1 MQPSEMIW
9 LDGALVPWDEA
20 RVHVTTHS
28 LHYGNA
34 VFEGIRA
41 YATPSG
47 PAVLQLD
54 RHVRRMFQS
63 CAVLDI
69 EIPFGEEEI
78 RAAILETVRRNGH
91 GSCYIRPLVFRGA
104 GALGVLPKGNPIQVM
119 VATWEWASLHGAG
132 GIETGVDVGFS
143 SWRRMAP
150 GTHPSMAKA
159 SGNYLNSQ
167 LVVQEAIRHGY
178 AEGLVLDVDGYLS
191 EGSGENVFLVQ
202 DGRLLTPP
210 IGNSILAGITRGM
223 VIQLCEAMGLELRE
237 ARIPREAV
245 FFSDEMFMTGTAAE
259 ITPVRSVDGKAFT
272 ESAPGPVTRRLQDA
286 FFGIVR
292 GAAADRFGWLTPVG
306 GDAVVSDETRA
317 SGAAA
322 AQRTEIPS
330 HCENGAAALS
340 ATEVTHLRGEL
351 QDDWSI
357 AGGMKLQRRLELQDF
372 QAALDLTS
380 RIGALAEEENH
391 HPDLAITNYK
401 NLTIALTTHDAG
413 GLTANDFCIA
423 RRIDAL
429 L

>member
-1 MQPSEMIW
+1 MQPSETIW
-9 LDGALVPWDEA
+9 LDGVLVPWDEA

-34 VFEGIRA
+34 VFEGVRA
-41 YATPSG
+41 YATPQG
-47 PAVLQLD
+47 PAVLQLE

-69 EIPFGEEEI
+69 EIPFREAEI
-78 RAAILETVRRNGH
+78 GAAILDTIRRNGH

-104 GALGVLPKGNPIQVM
+104 GPLGVLPKGNPIQVM
-119 VATWEWASLHGAG
+119 IATWEWASLHGAG
-132 GIETGVDVGFS
+132 GVESGVDVGFS

-202 DGRLLTPP
+202 GERLLTPP

-223 VIQLCEAMGLELRE
+223 VIELCESMGLELRE

-259 ITPVRSVDGKAFT
+259 ITPVRSVDGKAFA
-272 ESAPGPVTRRLQDA
+272 EAAPGPVTRRLQEA

-292 GAAADRFGWLTPVG
+292 GEHEDRFGWLTIVG
-306 GDAVVSDETRA
+306 TGEARRGDAPRDVR
-317 SGAAA
+317 
-322 AQRTEIPS
+322 IPE
-330 HCENGAAALS
+330 HCEEGAAALS
-340 ATEVTHLRGEL
+340 ATESELLRAEL
-351 QDDWSI
+351 ADGWSI
-357 AGGMKLQRRLELQDF
+357 GPGAKLARRLELQDF
-372 QAALDLTS
+372 RAALDLMS
-380 RIGALAEEENH
+380 LIGALAEEENH
-391 HPDLAITNYK
+391 HPDLAITDYK
-401 NLTIALTTHDAG
+401 HLTVTLTTHDTG